1 MPTPDAPFAPGDHP
15 GEAHSSSGA
24 PLRGSPDPSRPDPP
38 VGVLLMTYG
47 SAATAEEV
55 PAYLRSV
62 RGGRDADPELVAEF
76 QRRYRLIGWSP
87 LVRITLEQGAEL
99 QRRLDADHGTGRY
112 RVEVGMLHSKPT
124 IDEAVARLAVA
135 GSRRLIGIVLSPQWS
150 PQIMGGYQRALDAA
164 AWRLGPG
171 AQVVLAGPWHRTP
184 AFLDALAERVTEA
197 LGRLDPGVPVVFTAH
212 SLPERILAAGDP
224 YPDELR
230 ATAEAVAREAD
241 LERWRIAWQSAGRTA
256 EPWIGP
262 DVLEVLPQLVEAG
275 ATGVVVCPAGFVAD
289 HLEVLYDLDVEAAA
303 EARALGLPFARTAAP
318 NAHPALAATLAR
330 VIEAHVQ

>member
-1 MPTPDAPFAPGDHP
+1 LPTPEPV
-15 GEAHSSSGA
+15 ST
-24 PLRGSPDPSRPDPP
+24 DPPP

-99 QRRLDADHGTGRY
+99 QRLLDTTQGTGRY

-135 GSRRLIGIVLSPQWS
+135 GARRLVGIVLSPQWS
-150 PQIMGGYQRALDAA
+150 PVIMGGYRRALDAA
-164 AWRLGPG
+164 AWRLGPD
-171 AQVVLAGPWHRTP
+171 ADVVLAGPWHRTP

-197 LGRLDPGVPVVFTAH
+197 AGRLDPDVPVLFTAH
-212 SLPERILAAGDP
+212 SLPKAVVDRDPGYLGQIAETIDAVVERTGLD
-224 YPDELR
+224 R
-230 ATAEAVAREAD
+230 S
-241 LERWRIAWQSAGRTA
+241 RWQFAYQSAGHSPEEWLKPDLKDLLPGLRDAGHTA
-256 EPWIGP
+256 
-262 DVLEVLPQLVEAG
+262 VL
-275 ATGVVVCPAGFVAD
+275 VVPVQFLAD
-289 HLEVLYDLDVEAAA
+289 HLEILYDIDIAAREEATDAGLA
-303 EARALGLPFARTAAP
+303 FNRIELMNTSPSFIRALADVALDQERSAQPAR
-318 NAHPALAATLAR
+318 
-330 VIEAHVQ
+330 

>member
-1 MPTPDAPFAPGDHP
+1 LPTPDAPV
-15 GEAHSSSGA
+15 
-24 PLRGSPDPSRPDPP
+24 DPP

-112 RVEVGMLHSKPT
+112 QVEVGMLHSKPT
-124 IDEAVARLAVA
+124 IDEAVTRLAVA

-150 PQIMGGYQRALDAA
+150 PVIMGGYRRALDAA
-164 AWRLGPG
+164 AWRLGPD
-171 AQVVLAGPWHRTP
+171 AEVVLAGPWHRAP

-197 LGRLDPGVPVVFTAH
+197 LGRLEEGVPVLFSAH
-212 SLPERILAAGDP
+212 SLPKAVVDRDP
-224 YPDELR
+224 GYLDQI
-230 ATAEAVAREAD
+230 AETIDAVA
-241 LERWRIAWQSAGRTA
+241 ERTGLDRSRWQFAYQSAGHSP
-256 EPWIGP
+256 EEWLKP
-262 DVLEVLPQLVEAG
+262 DLKDLLPGLRDAGHRSVL
-275 ATGVVVCPAGFVAD
+275 VVPVQFLAD
-289 HLEVLYDLDVEAAA
+289 HLEILYDIDVAAREEAE
-303 EARALGLPFARTAAP
+303 EAGLAFNRIELMNTSPTFIRALADVALDHDRSAQ
-318 NAHPALAATLAR
+318 PAG
-330 VIEAHVQ
+330 